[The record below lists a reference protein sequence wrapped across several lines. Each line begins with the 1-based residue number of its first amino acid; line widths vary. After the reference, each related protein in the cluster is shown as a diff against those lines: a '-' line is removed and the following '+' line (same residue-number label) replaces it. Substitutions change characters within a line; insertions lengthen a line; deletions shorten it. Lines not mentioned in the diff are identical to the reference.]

1 MAHADSQQYRKPPI
15 TEGVVAIHFVEPLD
29 PRRQKK
35 FIDLQRRDF
44 PKIDL
49 MQNLQFDLSTK
60 EVKEEEA
67 GWKLTSYDG
76 LQVVQVLPTQFAVSR
91 MAPYPGWQTLISEF
105 RQQLGQFRE
114 FIGRPAVNTISTRF
128 INRIDVPI
136 PDPSSSINL
145 SDYLLIGVALPP
157 DFASRSLASLA
168 VQTSFADDDGRV
180 RYVINMGVAPPALI
194 DHMSIVLDID
204 VAITKDVPL
213 HDDGTFAV
221 LDEIHSL
228 KNICFEYCI
237 TDKARE
243 LFA

>member
-1 MAHADSQQYRKPPI
+1 MAHAGSQQYRKPPI
-15 TEGVVAIHFVEPLD
+15 TEGVVAIHFAEPLD
-29 PRRQKK
+29 PRGLRK
-35 FIDLQRRDF
+35 FIDLQKRDF
-44 PKIDL
+44 PKIDQ
-49 MQNLQFDLSTK
+49 MQNVQVDLSTK

-76 LQVVQVLPTQFAVSR
+76 LRIIHVLPTQFAVSR
-91 MAPYPGWQTLISEF
+91 MAPYLGWNTLISEF
-105 RQQLGQFRE
+105 QQQLGQFRE

-128 INRIDVPI
+128 INRIDVPT
-136 PDPSSSINL
+136 PDSSSSINVG
-145 SDYLLIGVALPP
+145 DYLLIGVALPP
-157 DFASRSLASLA
+157 DLANRSLASLA

-180 RYVINMGVAPPALI
+180 RYVINMGVTPPALI

-228 KNICFEYCI
+228 KNICFESCI
-237 TDKARE
+237 TDRARE